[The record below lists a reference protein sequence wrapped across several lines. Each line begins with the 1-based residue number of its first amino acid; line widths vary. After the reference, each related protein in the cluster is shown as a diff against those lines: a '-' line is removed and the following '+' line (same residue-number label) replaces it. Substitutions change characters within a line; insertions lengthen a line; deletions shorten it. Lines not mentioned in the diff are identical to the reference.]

1 VTKINELK
9 SGKNIAAIREQFVK
23 RDIRYVVMSF
33 SRNDHLTLFILK
45 TAGFRK
51 DEEREWK
58 KPRG

>member
-1 VTKINELK
+1 VSKIK

-23 RDIRYVVMSF
+23 HDVRYVVMSF
-33 SRNDHLTLFILK
+33 SRNDQFKLFMLK
-45 TAGFRK
+45 TMGLRK